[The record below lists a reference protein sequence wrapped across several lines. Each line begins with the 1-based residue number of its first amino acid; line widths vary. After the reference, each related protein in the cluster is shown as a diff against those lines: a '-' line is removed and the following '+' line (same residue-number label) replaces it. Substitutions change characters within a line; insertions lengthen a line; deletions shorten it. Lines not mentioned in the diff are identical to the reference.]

1 MYIKRFFQKL
11 FCRCTSCK
19 VHPFVA
25 TDIPE
30 EDLISKAEIKK
41 FKRVPNDQFTC
52 NKCGI
57 VPEILEMHSDT
68 GNLTLNCNKHGIKP
82 ISSTK
87 YLNSLRKS
95 NFTYLKLKCAECH
108 SKPSGRETQMQFCVL
123 CRIPL
128 CKKCCDTTHEE
139 HRNYLISIGEI
150 NNICRIHKNEKAEL
164 YCLDCEEIICKM
176 NKSHEN
182 HATFNTSKIL
192 NDVKRSRKIIVNKTN
207 KLFSMIRLLRLINSK
222 GNDDS
227 KVLLEKAIL
236 KEEKR
241 NENDVDLAIYYLKH
255 KELEEKLS
263 KENKGGEVLI
273 KN

>member
-11 FCRCTSCK
+11 FCRCKSCK
-19 VHPFVA
+19 AHPFVA

-95 NFTYLKLKCAECH
+95 NFTYLKLKCANVKCN
-108 SKPSGRETQMQFCVL
+108 SKPSGRETQMQFCVS
-123 CRIPL
+123 CRKPY

-150 NNICRIHKNEKAEL
+150 NNTCRIHKNEKAEL
-164 YCLDCEEIICKM
+164 YCLDCEEIICEYDM
-176 NKSHEN
+176 IHSDHRIID
-182 HATFNTSKIL
+182 TFNKQ
-192 NDVKRSRKIIVNKTN
+192 KEVNKYREIIIKKN
-207 KLFSMIRLLRLINSK
+207 QKLFSMRDFYSIVLQH
-222 GNDDS
+222 GNGVDKS
-227 KVLLEKAIL
+227 IVSESIKKEKN
-236 KEEKR
+236 R
-241 NENDVDLAIYYLKH
+241 NKYDVDLAVYYLEQHPKIDVR
-255 KELEEKLS
+255 S
-263 KENKGGEVLI
+263 G
-273 KN
+273 